1 MPETGTPA
9 RTIEVLRCGACGVLD
24 PGPREFC
31 VACASPDLRPVRVA
45 GRGSLV
51 SSTVI
56 RRPAAAFRGEGA
68 FEVAVVDLDA
78 GVRVTARL
86 APGAAIETGE
96 RVAIVGER
104 DGVAYF
110 DREKP

>member
-1 MPETGTPA
+1 MLETTTRGGS
-9 RTIEVLRCGACGVLD
+9 IDVLRCGECGTLD

-31 VACASPDLRPVRVA
+31 AACASPDLRPARVS
-45 GRGSLV
+45 GRGRLV

-56 RRPAAAFRGEGA
+56 RRPAAAFRAEGA

-86 APGAAIETGE
+86 APGAEIEPGE
-96 RVAIVGER
+96 RVDIVGER
-104 DGVAYF
+104 NGVAYF
-110 DREKP
+110 DKENA